1 MTRLRPDNGDI
12 HANCFAYSSFQT
24 MTDRYAVLG
33 NPIQHSKSPWLHA
46 RFAELTQQPLLYG
59 RLLVPLTGFKATL
72 AAMRAAGMKG
82 ANVTVPFKFEAFDL
96 CDSLT
101 DRARSAGVVNTL
113 SFLPDGRLAG
123 DNTDGAGLLA
133 DLTRLTGCLANRRL
147 LMLGAGGA
155 VAGVLEPLLEA
166 GLSSLVLLNR
176 TPEKACALAQRLK
189 ERFASVRIEAG
200 GFDHAPMP
208 TDIIV
213 NGTSSG
219 LAGEP
224 IPLRPGWFE
233 GVQLAYDMMYGPHP
247 TVFMNQASGFSV
259 PAVAD
264 GLGML
269 VEQAAEAF
277 QVWRGVRPPTASV
290 LQAARDSFTKA
301 M

>member
-1 MTRLRPDNGDI
+1 
-12 HANCFAYSSFQT
+12 

-46 RFAELTQQPLLYG
+46 RFAELTGQSIEYG
-59 RLLVPLTGFKATL
+59 RLLVPLTGFKTTL

-101 DRARSAGVVNTL
+101 DRARSAGAVNTL
-113 SFLPDGRLAG
+113 RFLPGGGLAG

-133 DLTRLTGCLANRRL
+133 DLSRLTGSLVNRRL

-176 TPEKACALAQRLK
+176 TPEKACVLAQRLK
-189 ERFASVRIEAG
+189 ERFASVHIEAG

-208 TDIIV
+208 ADIIV

-219 LAGEP
+219 LTGEP
-224 IPLRPGWFE
+224 IPLHPVWFE
-233 GVQLAYDMMYGPHP
+233 GVQLAYDMMYGAQP
-247 TVFMNQASGFSV
+247 TVFMNQAAAFSV
-259 PAVAD
+259 PVSD

-277 QVWRGVRPPTASV
+277 LVWRGVRPPTASV
-290 LQAARDSFTKA
+290 LQAARDSFLKA
-301 M
+301 I